1 MADLF
6 DGRDMASIKASIL
19 ANEQEKGIS
28 DKPVARRQRI
38 LAIIAI
44 VFVTAVLVGIYVVA
58 FALH

>member
-28 DKPVARRQRI
+28 DKPVPRRQRI

-44 VFVTAVLVGIYVVA
+44 VFVIAVLVGIYVVA

>member
-44 VFVTAVLVGIYVVA
+44 VFVIAVLVGIYVVA

>member
-6 DGRDMASIKASIL
+6 DGRDMAGIKASIL

-28 DKPVARRQRI
+28 DKTVTRRQQI

-44 VFVTAVLVGIYVVA
+44 IFVIAVLVGIYVVA